1 MKTTARDDAESLLA
15 GNESARYGI
24 STDSEIR
31 PGVVVVGMAIRGI
44 GSCLLAVQA
53 AKYDGRAVLAAL
65 DRCNSCRKPL
75 TLSATVL

>member
-31 PGVVVVGMAIRGI
+31 PGTVVIGLAIRGA
-44 GSCLLAVQA
+44 GSCLLAVPA
-53 AKYDGRAVLAAL
+53 GEYDGRRVLEAL
-65 DRCNSCRKPL
+65 DRCNSQK
-75 TLSATVL
+75 

>member
-31 PGVVVVGMAIRGI
+31 PGVVVVGMAIRGK
-44 GSCLLAVQA
+44 GSCLMAVPA
-53 AKYDGRAVLAAL
+53 LEYEGRAVLDAL
-65 DRCNSCRKPL
+65 DRCNSEK
-75 TLSATVL
+75 